1 MTKPILLLRAY
12 LFYACV
18 LMLFI
23 PCCRKS
29 MSDGRSRHQ
38 LLTEA
43 RSWFQGYISTT
54 QQRGDAKNERTQS
67 PRMVNWHDA
76 TLAKFHNQPA
86 ILVPI
91 QTHGDP
97 FIKTDIAGENIF
109 RLDNQQRLM
118 LYQDSAHRWQAELL
132 TFLPDSNFLR
142 SNHQEHFTG
151 VILVEDWWGNP
162 LRKYLHSANGAAG
175 QLAPEDTHSGTV
187 QALGQ
192 RQNPAPNSVI
202 TSCTYLYGYNY
213 TPSNPD
219 GGTHWVQ
226 LIACKNMVIPE
237 KYEAGGNGYGGLGGS
252 AGGGSSSGAAPTI
265 RPPTSIITNLQDY
278 LKCFQLT
285 AGATY
290 QVTVCVDQPKP
301 GTRTPWTFTNDGSSG
316 SINPVNVGHTFLL
329 LEQINLNG
337 FNISRYIG
345 FYPSSNV
352 TPFSNPVPGVLNDDG
367 MHKYNIGARFNMNR
381 SQFFALLGAIPG
393 LGARNYQANTY
404 NCTNFALDALDA
416 AHAYLPRTIGYWIGG
431 LGLDPGDLGE
441 DIRNGNFTGMVRIMA
456 PVPSANIGS
465 CN

>member
-1 MTKPILLLRAY
+1 MTKPILLLRTC
-12 LFYACV
+12 LFYSCV
-18 LMLFI
+18 LMLLI

-29 MSDGRSRHQ
+29 MSDGHDQ
-38 LLTEA
+38 LQLISEA
-43 RSWFQGYISTT
+43 RSWFQRYTSITL
-54 QQRGDAKNERTQS
+54 QRGNIPNERTQQ
-67 PRMVNWHDA
+67 PRTLNWNDA

-91 QTHGDP
+91 QTQGDP
-97 FIKTDIAGENIF
+97 FIKTDLAGDNIF

-132 TFLPDSNFLR
+132 TFLPDSNFLT
-142 SNHQEHFTG
+142 SNDQQHFTG

-162 LRKYLHSANGAAG
+162 LRKYLHSANGTAG
-175 QLAPEDTHSGTV
+175 QLAPEDTHTGTV
-187 QALGQ
+187 QALEQ
-192 RQNPAPNSVI
+192 RQNPAPNTVI

-226 LIACKNMVIPE
+226 LIACKNMVIPD

-285 AGATY
+285 PGATY

-316 SINPVNVGHTFLL
+316 SVDPVNVGHTFLL

-337 FNISRYIG
+337 FNISRYVG
-345 FYPSSNV
+345 FYPSDIV
-352 TPFSNPVPGVLNDDG
+352 TPRSSPIASVLNNDG
-367 MHKYNIGARFNMNR
+367 MHKYNIGARYTLG
-381 SQFFALLGAIPG
+381 SAQFFALLAAIPTN
-393 LGARNYQANTY
+393 GAKNYQANTY
-404 NCTNFALDALDA
+404 NCTNFVLDVMDA
-416 AHAYLPRTIGYWIGG
+416 GHIYLPHTIGGWLGG
-431 LGLDPGDLGE
+431 TGVDPGDLGE
-441 DIRNGNFTGMVRIMA
+441 DIRNNNFTGMIRITA
-456 PVPSANIGS
+456 PVPSANVGS